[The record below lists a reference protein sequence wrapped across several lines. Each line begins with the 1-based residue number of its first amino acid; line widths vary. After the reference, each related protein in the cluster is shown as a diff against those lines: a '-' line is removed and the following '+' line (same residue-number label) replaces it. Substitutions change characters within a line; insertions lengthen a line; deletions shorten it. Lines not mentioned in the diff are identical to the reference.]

1 MTPARGSRAP
11 GPHSPSGVRPP
22 GIEWCRRTSSAARPN
37 ATTSSWARRW
47 TSTRRRGC
55 PCCSPKSGLPAL
67 AQSLATERGPQGV
80 RVNSVAP
87 GPMWTDEVREFV
99 GRLAAAPVPGGLRY
113 RVAVCCRGAVQHREP
128 RLRRWWEFG

>member
-11 GPHSPSGVRPP
+11 GPRSPSGVRPP
-22 GIEWCRRTSSAARPN
+22 GIEWCRRTPGAARPN

-87 GPMWTDEVREFV
+87 GPMWTDEVRKFV
-99 GRLAAAPVPGGLRY
+99 GRLAAARCPGPAVP
-113 RVAVCCRGAVQHREP
+113 CCRGARQHREP
-128 RLRRWWEFG
+128 RLRGWLEFG